1 MHRISFGGRLAR
13 TLAVLGLAS
22 TAACS
27 SVTDTLLEA
36 TDPDLIPPGD
46 VGSIEGARGLAIGTV
61 SRLTAATAGSESTWL
76 FGGLLADEWGTSSTF
91 VQNDETDQRRIQENN
106 SQVSGM
112 LYRLYRVRTSAT
124 QAVAGLKEWEPTA
137 TASIGE
143 MYFAK
148 GFVELQLASD
158 FCNGIPLSDGS
169 GDKAVFG
176 DPLTVTQVFN
186 SAVAQFDSAITTV
199 GSATDTIS
207 VAIARAARVG
217 KARAQMGL
225 NQVDAAAA
233 TVAGI
238 PTTFAHRSLFSTTT
252 QTNQLWSLGLSA
264 LRYTVGDSLQG
275 NQRNIP
281 VANAIP
287 FATLN
292 DPRVPVT
299 KRTTA
304 GQDGQTFMNTTT
316 IFQQLTAVD
325 IVNGIDARFIEAEKA
340 LRDNNPTQWLA
351 ILNALR
357 ATPPTIH
364 SVAVTALPALTDPG
378 TPAARIN
385 LHFREKALWTFSR
398 GQRLGDM
405 RRLIRQ
411 YGRSANDVFPTGPH
425 YKGGVFGPDVN
436 LPIIQDEQNNP
447 KFKGCLDRNA

>member
-1 MHRISFGGRLAR
+1 M
-13 TLAVLGLAS
+13 
-22 TAACS
+22 
-27 SVTDTLLEA
+27 
-36 TDPDLIPPGD
+36 
-46 VGSIEGARGLAIGTV
+46 
-61 SRLTAATAGSESTWL
+61 
-76 FGGLLADEWGTSSTF
+76 
-91 VQNDETDQRRIQENN
+91 
-106 SQVSGM
+106 
-112 LYRLYRVRTSAT
+112 
-124 QAVAGLKEWEPTA
+124 
-137 TASIGE
+137 
-143 MYFAK
+143 
-148 GFVELQLASD
+148 
-158 FCNGIPLSDGS
+158 
-169 GDKAVFG
+169 
-176 DPLTVTQVFN
+176 
-186 SAVAQFDSAITTV
+186 
-199 GSATDTIS
+199 
-207 VAIARAARVG
+207 
-217 KARAQMGL
+217 
-225 NQVDAAAA
+225 
-233 TVAGI
+233 
-238 PTTFAHRSLFSTTT
+238 FSTTT

-304 GQDGQTFMNTTT
+304 GQDGQTFMNTTI